1 MGRVN
6 TRRPLPS
13 TPCCLRSQGTQ
24 ILPQHGLARVL
35 AGHAFDVSD
44 DSVGTALVLHLP
56 QKHHLPLWVARLFR
70 DVALQALELV
80 ECVAR

>member
-1 MGRVN
+1 MMADASDERAKQAN
-6 TRRPLPS
+6 KPAQAPEPPL
-13 TPCCLRSQGTQ
+13 
-24 ILPQHGLARVL
+24 
-35 AGHAFDVSD
+35 
-44 DSVGTALVLHLP
+44 LVLHLP